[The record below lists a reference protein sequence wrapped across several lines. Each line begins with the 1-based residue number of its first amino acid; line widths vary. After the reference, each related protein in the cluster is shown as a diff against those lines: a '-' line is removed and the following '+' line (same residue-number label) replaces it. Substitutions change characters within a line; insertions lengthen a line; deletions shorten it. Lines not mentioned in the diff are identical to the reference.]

1 MKRTTTDEAPDLH
14 ERIKRWRV
22 AKKLSQTQI
31 AEGLGITVSAV
42 SYWEGGG
49 KKREEGEGGYEAFR
63 HGPSPSPIFAR
74 NLPACPAQ
82 KRETPRRTG
91 ASSGSVKAAV
101 LTSWRGRTSS

>member
-49 KKREEGEGGYEAFR
+49 KKRT
-63 HGPSPSPIFAR
+63 SPSHENLAR
-74 NLPACPAQ
+74 LVEFLGLTIPRFYGRLPEAP
-82 KRETPRRTG
+82 
-91 ASSGSVKAAV
+91 
-101 LTSWRGRTSS
+101 